1 MANLFPTRMVALTPD
16 ARIRGRGL
24 ILSELQ
30 SNAACNPVCA
40 CLATY
45 LYFSNF
51 DLPVTLGTNYVLQ
64 LKNIELLSKLP
75 NYFKYFKQKLLLFW

>member
-40 CLATY
+40 CLATFILAILTY
-45 LYFSNF
+45 LC
-51 DLPVTLGTNYVLQ
+51 L
-64 LKNIELLSKLP
+64 
-75 NYFKYFKQKLLLFW
+75 